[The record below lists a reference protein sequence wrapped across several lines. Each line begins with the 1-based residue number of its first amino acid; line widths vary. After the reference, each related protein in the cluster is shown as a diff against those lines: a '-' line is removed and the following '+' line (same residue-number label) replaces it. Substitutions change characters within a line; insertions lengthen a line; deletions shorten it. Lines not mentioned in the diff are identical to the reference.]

1 MNEELAALKQKE
13 LLEEVAIYK
22 QMVDDLKVQME
33 DGKGEVTRDEI
44 NRAMEVLYDPYDVQ
58 DPFKILAEIPP
69 DETDP
74 DGQVLQWKSP
84 RYRERRGW
92 RGWIP
97 IHWDDQYGNEETL
110 AKYVLEPPARMVG
123 PDKVD
128 SCVRRGD
135 KVLSRLNK
143 RIWQSRQLKR
153 ELLQAQQQGMYE
165 QGQEQIIREGLR
177 IVGKGLQR
185 DDAKKPKTSE
195 HYQEFDKDSALD
207 GVHRTGL
214 MEDLKDG

>member
-1 MNEELAALKQKE
+1 MNEELAALKQQEIQEE
-13 LLEEVAIYK
+13 LAIYK

-58 DPFKILAEIPP
+58 DPFSIKKELAP
-69 DETDP
+69 DVTDP

-84 RYRERRGW
+84 RYRERRTW
-92 RGWIP
+92 MGWIP
-97 IHWDDQYGNEETL
+97 VQWGDKYGNDE
-110 AKYVLEPPARMVG
+110 VLEEHLTALPIRMKG
-123 PDKVD
+123 PDQID
-128 SCVRRGD
+128 SYVRRGD
-135 KVLSRLNK
+135 MVLARLNK

-153 ELLQAQQQGMYE
+153 ELLQAQQQGFYE
-165 QGQEQIIREGLR
+165 NGQEQIVREGLR

-195 HYQEFDKDSALD
+195 RYQEFDNDSALD

-214 MEDLKDG
+214 MEERKDG

>member
-1 MNEELAALKQKE
+1 MDNQALKLQE
-13 LLEEVAIYK
+13 LEEEIAVYK
-22 QMVDDLKVQME
+22 QMVDNLKVQME
-33 DGKGEVTRDEI
+33 DGKEEVTRDEI

-58 DPFKILAEIPP
+58 DPFKILKEIPP

-97 IHWDDQYGNEETL
+97 IQWEDQYGTTEIL
-110 AKYVLEPPARMVG
+110 SKYLNEPPTRMVG

-128 SCVRRGD
+128 SLVRRGD
-135 KVLSRLNK
+135 LVLARLNK

-153 ELLQAQQQGMYE
+153 ELLSAQQRGAFEM
-165 QGQEQIIREGLR
+165 GQETIIRDGLR

-185 DDAKKPKTSE
+185 DENPKQKTSE
-195 HYQEFDKDSALD
+195 SFQEFDPRTGA
-207 GVHRTGL
+207 GAHRTELLG
-214 MEDLKDG
+214 D